1 MAKDPYQYFRVEARE
16 LLDGLTQGIL
26 QLETGSSTPPSEG
39 VARLLR
45 LAHTLKGAARVV
57 KQPGIAERAHRV
69 EDILT
74 THRESE
80 LPLSKAQGSELLLL
94 LDAIN
99 SHLAHISSPAPASDE
114 SVKMLTPSPARVPSE
129 EPLETLRVEIQ
140 EMDSLLQTLT
150 EAGVQLGALRKGIG
164 ATDRLH
170 HLTSLLLDLLAVRP
184 ETYGDGAAGAS
195 GLADMARVRSL
206 AQELQSSLDHFQR
219 SLEVDLE
226 RVDGAFV
233 EMRDVTHRLRL
244 IPVQTVFAS
253 LALSVRDAAQT
264 LGKRVTFDASGGEV
278 RLDATVLAS
287 LRDALMHVVRNAV
300 AHGLES
306 EAERIA
312 LGKSPTGQLRL
323 EVLRRGSRVA
333 FVCTDDG
340 RGIDVEAL
348 RTAAVTRGIV
358 PATTAKTLSADQVI
372 ALLGSVGVVG
382 LTTAKKVTE
391 LSGRG
396 IGLDVVRATLSQL
409 KGEMCIRSETGRGV
423 SVELQ
428 VPVSI
433 AALQG
438 LVVEAGGARVAI
450 PLDAVQQT
458 LRVRDSE
465 VARSVEGDSI
475 LHAGKVIPFL
485 PLDLVLQRSG
495 TGTGVSNFGN
505 RANPGIWSAVVVQA
519 TGRCVALGVE
529 RLLGAA
535 NIVMRALP
543 GVVDADSVV
552 AGASLD
558 AEGTPQLVLDP
569 AGLVAAAERSRGKTN
584 HAAAEAQA
592 QRSPILVI
600 DDSLTTRMLEQSILE
615 AAGYQVELAVSA
627 EDGLIKAHN
636 HRYSL
641 FIVDVEMPGMDG
653 FSFVAQTRADPVL
666 RDIPAIMVT
675 SRDAVADRQRGQQVG
690 ASAFI
695 IKGEFDQMQLLQTI
709 HKLIGSA

>member
-26 QLETGSSTPPSEG
+26 QLEKAPSTPPYEG

-57 KQPGIAERAHRV
+57 KQPGIAERAHAV
-69 EDILT
+69 EGILT

-94 LDAIN
+94 LDAI
-99 SHLAHISSPAPASDE
+99 SAQLADIAPITPASDE
-114 SVKMLTPSPARVPSE
+114 KAQMLAGATDPARLPSE

-140 EMDSLLQTLT
+140 EMDALLQTLT
-150 EAGVQLGALRKGIG
+150 EAGVQLGALRKDIG
-164 ATDRLH
+164 ATDRLRD
-170 HLTSLLLDLLAVRP
+170 LTALLLDLLTVPPGENR
-184 ETYGDGAAGAS
+184 DGAAAAS
-195 GLADMARVRSL
+195 GMAGMARARSL
-206 AQELQSSLDHFQR
+206 AQELRSGLDHFQR
-219 SLEVDLE
+219 SLAVDLE

-244 IPVQTVFAS
+244 IPAQTVFAS
-253 LALSVRDAAQT
+253 LARSVRDAAQT
-264 LGKRVTFDASGGEV
+264 LGKRVAFEASGGEV
-278 RLDATVLAS
+278 RLDANVLAS

-300 AHGLES
+300 THGVES
-306 EAERIA
+306 EAQRIA
-312 LGKSPTGQLRL
+312 LGKPPAGQLRL
-323 EVLRRGSRVA
+323 EVLRRGSRVT
-333 FVCTDDG
+333 FMCTDDG
-340 RGIDVEAL
+340 RGIDVEAV
-348 RTAAVTRGIV
+348 RKAAVSRRIV
-358 PATTAKTLSADQVI
+358 PAAAAKEMSAEQVI
-372 ALLGSVGVVG
+372 ALLGSMDAVG
-382 LTTAKKVTE
+382 LTTASEVTE

-409 KGEMCIRSETGRGV
+409 KGEMRIRSEPGRGV
-423 SVELQ
+423 HVEVQ

-458 LRVRDSE
+458 LRVRDAD
-465 VARSVEGDSI
+465 VARSAQGDSI
-475 LHAGKVIPFL
+475 LHAGKIIPFL
-485 PLDLVLQRSG
+485 PLELMLWRSG
-495 TGTGVSNFGN
+495 SGSPNLAH
-505 RANPGIWSAVVVQA
+505 RANPGIWTAVVVQA
-519 TGRCVALGVE
+519 AGRCVALGVE
-529 RLLGAA
+529 HLLGAA

-543 GVVDADSVV
+543 GVVEADPVV

-569 AGLVAAAERSRGKTN
+569 AGLVAGAERSRGEIFK
-584 HAAAEAQA
+584 AAAQAPAQPA
-592 QRSPILVI
+592 PILVI

-615 AAGYQVELAVSA
+615 AAGYEVELAVSA
-627 EDGLIKAHN
+627 EEGLSKARDH
-636 HRYSL
+636 HYSL

-653 FSFVAQTRADPVL
+653 FGFVAQTRADPVL
-666 RDIPAIMVT
+666 RDIPAILVT
-675 SRDAVADRQRGQQVG
+675 SRDAVDDRLRGQQVG

-695 IKGEFDQMQLLQTI
+695 VKGEFDQMQLLQTI
-709 HKLIGSA
+709 RALIG

>member
-1 MAKDPYQYFRVEARE
+1 MGKDPYQYFRVEARE
-16 LLDGLTQGIL
+16 LLDGLIQGIL
-26 QLETGSSTPPSEG
+26 QLEKGPSAPPSEG

-57 KQPGIAERAHRV
+57 KQPGIAERAHTV
-69 EDILT
+69 EGILT

-80 LPLSKAQGSELLLL
+80 LPLSKAQGSELLQL
-94 LDAIN
+94 LDEIG
-99 SHLAHISSPAPASDE
+99 SYLTDISSLAPD
-114 SVKMLTPSPARVPSE
+114 PARLSPE
-129 EPLETLRVEIQ
+129 EPLETLRVETQ
-140 EMDSLLQTLT
+140 EMDSLLHTLT
-150 EAGVQLGALRKGIG
+150 EAGVQLGAVRKSLGAADHLR
-164 ATDRLH
+164 D
-170 HLTSLLLDLLAVRP
+170 LTSLLLDLLAVRHG
-184 ETYGDGAAGAS
+184 ENRTGAAAAS
-195 GLADMARVRSL
+195 DMARARALAEELRTSL
-206 AQELQSSLDHFQR
+206 NHFQR
-219 SLEVDLE
+219 NLAVDLE

-244 IPVQTVFAS
+244 IPTQTVFAS

-264 LGKRVTFDASGGEV
+264 LGKRVAFEASGGEV
-278 RLDATVLAS
+278 RLDSNVLAS

-300 AHGLES
+300 AHGVET

-312 LGKSPTGQLRL
+312 LAKPPTGQVRL
-323 EVLRRGSRVA
+323 EVLRHGSRVA

-340 RGIDVEAL
+340 RGIDVEAV
-348 RTAAVTRGIV
+348 RTAAVARGLL
-358 PATTAKTLSADQVI
+358 PAAAAKVLSADQVI
-372 ALLGSVGVVG
+372 ALLGSVGAAG
-382 LTTAKKVTE
+382 LTTSRDVTE

-409 KGEMCIRSETGRGV
+409 KGEMGIRSEPRRGV
-423 SVELQ
+423 RVEIQ

-433 AALQG
+433 AALPG

-458 LRVRDSE
+458 LRVRDAE
-465 VARSVEGDSI
+465 VARSAEGDSI
-475 LHAGKVIPFL
+475 LLSDKVIPFL
-485 PLDLVLQRSG
+485 PLDCMLRRPGSG
-495 TGTGVSNFGN
+495 GRNFGN
-505 RANPGIWSAVVVQA
+505 RVNPGIWSTVVVQA
-519 TGRCVALGVE
+519 GGRCVALGVE

-543 GVVDADSVV
+543 SVVEADPVV

-569 AGLVAAAERSRGKTN
+569 AGLVAAAERSRGETFN
-584 HAAAEAQA
+584 AAAEAQA
-592 QRSPILVI
+592 QRAPILVI

-627 EDGLIKAHN
+627 EDGLIKAHD

-653 FSFVAQTRADPVL
+653 FGFVAQTRADPVL
-666 RDIPAIMVT
+666 RDIPAILVT
-675 SRDAVADRQRGQQVG
+675 SRDAVDDRLRGQQVG
-690 ASAFI
+690 ASAYI
-695 IKGEFDQMQLLQTI
+695 IKGEFDQMLLLQTI
-709 HKLIGSA
+709 RTLIG